1 MKVVIPKLL
10 TWYIENHRDLP
21 WRNTTNPYY
30 IWISEMILQQTR
42 VEQGLPYYFRFIDKF
57 PQITDLA
64 CASEQEVL
72 QIWQGLGY
80 YARARNM
87 HKGAKFIVDELKGD
101 FPSDYKDLLQLPG
114 IGPYTAAAIASFAFK
129 ECVPA
134 VDGNVKRVVARF
146 YGLDTNI
153 EAPAFFKMAFSL
165 LEEVIP
171 ENAADTFNQATMEL
185 GATVCTPNNPKC
197 HQCPINEM
205 CVALSTKQTNV
216 LPIRKKKIKVVERH
230 MHFCVLQKDNTYL
243 IRQRPSEGIWGGL
256 YEFIHFDSKSSVDS
270 KFPDM
275 DCPFELPSHSPVLK
289 FSTLHKLSHQHIHAY
304 FWHMP
309 VDREITSLNE
319 LGIWVEMDE
328 LKSFPLHKLMRKF
341 VSI

>member
-1 MKVVIPKLL
+1 M
-10 TWYIENHRDLP
+10 ENHRDLP

-42 VEQGLPYYFRFIDKF
+42 VDQGLPYYLRFIDKF

-64 CASEQEVL
+64 NASEQEVL

-87 HKGAKFIVDELKGD
+87 HKGAKFIVNELKGE
-101 FPSDYKDLLQLPG
+101 FPEDYYGLMQLPG

-129 ECVPA
+129 QCVPA
-134 VDGNVKRVVARF
+134 VDGNVKRVAARF
-146 YGLDTNI
+146 FGLDTNI
-153 EAPAFFKMAFSL
+153 ETPAFFKLTFAL
-165 LEEVIP
+165 LQDVIP
-171 ENAADTFNQATMEL
+171 KSAPDTFNQATMEL
-185 GATVCTPNNPKC
+185 GATVCTPYNPKC
-197 HQCPINEM
+197 DVCPLSGM
-205 CVALSTKQTNV
+205 CVALSTKQTDV
-216 LPIRKKKIKVVERH
+216 LPVRKKKIKITERH
-230 MHFCVLQKDNTYL
+230 SHFCVFKKANSYL

-256 YEFIHFDSKSSVDS
+256 YEFVHFDAQIPTDNQ
-270 KFPDM
+270 FPFA
-275 DCPFELPSHSPVLK
+275 DCPFELPSKSPVLIY
-289 FSTLHKLSHQHIHAY
+289 STLHKLSHQHIHAY
-304 FWHMP
+304 FWDIP
-309 VDREITSLNE
+309 IDPTIVSLDD

>member
-1 MKVVIPKLL
+1 M
-10 TWYIENHRDLP
+10 ENHRDLP

-42 VEQGLPYYFRFIDKF
+42 VDQGLPYYLRFIDKF

-64 CASEQEVL
+64 NASEQEVL

-185 GATVCTPNNPKC
+185 GATV
-197 HQCPINEM
+197 
-205 CVALSTKQTNV
+205 
-216 LPIRKKKIKVVERH
+216 
-230 MHFCVLQKDNTYL
+230 
-243 IRQRPSEGIWGGL
+243 
-256 YEFIHFDSKSSVDS
+256 
-270 KFPDM
+270 
-275 DCPFELPSHSPVLK
+275 
-289 FSTLHKLSHQHIHAY
+289 
-304 FWHMP
+304 
-309 VDREITSLNE
+309 
-319 LGIWVEMDE
+319 
-328 LKSFPLHKLMRKF
+328 
-341 VSI
+341 